1 MDTLPTSWWRTVR
14 DYTTNQVR
22 PAEFKTPFRYVEQGI
37 ELLRL
42 QLTPNQG
49 QTTIRGRQ
57 TRGNSEN
64 NPMGTF
70 DLSGQTAIVTGA
82 ATGIGEAIARRLS
95 EAGATVALVDV
106 DSAGAQKVASALGR
120 GAFPVQ
126 SDVANSAAVNE
137 AVEEVIRRTGRID
150 VLVNNAGIA
159 GPAAPIWEQTDADWQ
174 RNIAVNLTGVFNF
187 CRAVVPHMRSRG
199 YGRIVN
205 IASIAGKEGNPR
217 MAPYSATKAGV
228 IGLTKSIGKEL
239 ATEGICVNCVT
250 PAVVQTR
257 ILEQLTPG
265 QIAYMTD
272 KIPMKRTGKPEEIA
286 AVVHFLASPDCSFVT
301 AQCYDAS
308 GGRAT
313 Y

>member
-1 MDTLPTSWWRTVR
+1 MNL
-14 DYTTNQVR
+14 
-22 PAEFKTPFRYVEQGI
+22 EQDHA
-37 ELLRL
+37 RA
-42 QLTPNQG
+42 
-49 QTTIRGRQ
+49 
-57 TRGNSEN
+57 
-64 NPMGTF
+64 F
-70 DLSGQTAIVTGA
+70 DLTGQTAIVTGA
-82 ATGIGEAIARRLS
+82 ATGIGEAIARRL
-95 EAGATVALVDV
+95 A
-106 DSAGAQKVASALGR
+106 SAGANIALIDLDREGAEKVARALAG
-120 GAFPVQ
+120 GSFAVQ
-126 SDVANSAAVNE
+126 SDVTNSGAVRG

-150 VLVNNAGIA
+150 ILVNNAGIA
-159 GPAAPIWEQTDADWQ
+159 GRAAPITEQTDEDWQ
-174 RNIAVNLTGVFNF
+174 QNIAVNLTGVFNM
-187 CRAVVPHMRSRG
+187 CRAVVPHMLSRK

-239 ATEGICVNCVT
+239 ATEGICVNAVS
-250 PAVVQTR
+250 PAVVRTR
-257 ILEQLTPG
+257 ILDQLTPE

-272 KIPMKRTGKPEEIA
+272 KIPMRRTGKPQEIA